1 MSLLETAERH
11 GLNTQKY
18 IPFLLEHLTNE
29 ETLAKKEILE
39 VYLLCAETIQKILD
53 RKTSRV
59 NKDFGSFQYNL
70 LLNGYVVSDYS

>member
-1 MSLLETAERH
+1 MSLLETAKRH

-53 RKTSRV
+53 RKTKGYSILFPIV
-59 NKDFGSFQYNL
+59 CDIFGSFLQ
-70 LLNGYVVSDYS
+70 DTKKH